1 MRTGCILLLLLLLI
15 NCKGKKNAFTSVP
28 DKPGKAINDTQFLER
43 VIADTPYPFYHAVYI
58 DSNRNADNYN
68 FITDF
73 SFTTSENLDYYL
85 NDFKKRKIRMTPIA
99 SPDLPNEWI
108 PLYLY
113 KNKYY
118 VYEPS
123 EAGALC
129 RRILNDSLLVFWFMD
144 GPMPYV
150 VRSITKTG
158 KQSWQVQ
165 TKDYIIQEEGYVRP
179 EILHIYMID
188 PVKKIAVW
196 EYKSQNGKQYNYELV
211 VAKESAK
218 EFDIIINY
226 CATNKMLEFEFDQPD
241 FARLVKQFR

>member
-1 MRTGCILLLLLLLI
+1 MRTGFVVMLLLLLTM
-15 NCKGKKNAFTSVP
+15 CKGKNNPFTTVAYQS
-28 DKPGKAINDTQFLER
+28 GEAANDTQFLER

-58 DSNRNADNYN
+58 DSNRKADNYN

-85 NDFKKRKIRMTPIA
+85 KDFKKRKIRMTPIA

-150 VRSITKTG
+150 VRNITKTG
-158 KQSWQVQ
+158 KLSWEVQ

-188 PVKKIAVW
+188 PVRQIAVW
-196 EYKSQNGKQYNYELV
+196 EYKSKNEKKYNYELV
-211 VAKESAK
+211 VAKASAK

-226 CATNKMLEFEFDQPD
+226 CMTDKMPEFNFDQPD
-241 FARLVKQFR
+241 FARLLKGFR